1 MKTVANEELAAAIR
15 VVAAG
20 GKYLSPC
27 MLEKLGN
34 GWITGNANH
43 GRQLFSSRENQILHM
58 LALGKRLTEI
68 GDELH
73 LSIKTVSTY
82 RARILEKTGFKNNA
96 ELVRFALERGLIS

>member
-1 MKTVANEELAAAIR
+1 
-15 VVAAG
+15 VAAG
-20 GKYLSPC
+20 GKYLSPR
-27 MLEKLGN
+27 MMEKLGN
-34 GWITGNANH
+34 NSIIGDANS
-43 GRQLFSSRENQILHM
+43 GRQLFFSRKNQILHM

-96 ELVRFALERGLIS
+96 ELVRFALERGVIS